1 MDTETLL
8 NNAKQLLLKANSLDP
23 EVRTALLDTMTSL
36 LTCFTSPRS
45 HGVFVWT
52 EDEETLRV
60 HGVNASHLDVLVLLR
75 TAHDSFLD
83 SFQQDAATAAQNGE
97 VH

>member
-8 NNAKQLLLKANSLDP
+8 NNAKQLLLKADGLDP
-23 EVRTALLDTMTSL
+23 EVRVALLDTMTSL
-36 LTCFTSPRS
+36 LTCFTSPRC
-45 HGVFVWT
+45 HGAFVWT